1 VRTESNQHYTYTLQS
16 NSSILRGTQLICQKV
31 GDKIIA
37 IPISRVLSVRN
48 KTDKDQTQTTN
59 IDSNFDSKKATK
71 GEIVKQLDGKLRTY
85 QYQQEI
91 LSLETWASYRINRP
105 TAQIQPES
113 AKKA

>member
-1 VRTESNQHYTYTLQS
+1 LPKSRGQDHS
-16 NSSILRGTQLICQKV
+16 NSYQSGV
-31 GDKIIA
+31 
-37 IPISRVLSVRN
+37 ISEEQDGQRPDPDDEYRLE
-48 KTDKDQTQTTN
+48 
-59 IDSNFDSKKATK
+59 DSKKATK

-105 TAQIQPES
+105 TAQIQLES

>member
-1 VRTESNQHYTYTLQS
+1 MRTENNEHYTYTLQS

-37 IPISRVLSVRN
+37 IPISRVLSMRN

-59 IDSNFDSKKATK
+59 IDSKKATK
-71 GEIVKQLDGKLRTY
+71 GEIVKQLEGKLRTY

-105 TAQIQPES
+105 TAQIQLES